1 MTSPLAPE
9 DVQAAFAAVLVD
21 EWVRAG
27 VRDAVVCPGSRST
40 PLLVALA
47 EANERDT
54 VRLHVLADER
64 SAGFFALGL
73 GLASGMPAIVLTTS
87 GTAATEL
94 HPAVVEAHHAGVP
107 LLAVTSDR
115 PPELHGFGAP
125 QTVHQVGLF
134 GGAVRWE
141 VDPGPADLGASWS
154 WRSLASRSVLEAL
167 GATGRPGPV
176 HLNLAF
182 REPLLG
188 SAARVLAEPPDGAA
202 AETETALKAALGP
215 AGGPDKS
222 RALRLLRAGRT
233 GGAPWH
239 RLRSAGTVP
248 PPDDAVELLAS
259 AGERG
264 LIVAGVGAG
273 PPEAVWRLAQATGW
287 PVLATPQSGCRVPG
301 AVGSADAL
309 LRTAVARRWRPD
321 LVLRL
326 GAPWASRVMS
336 EWLAGLDCTQVLVG
350 PGGTWAAPD
359 RPPGDVVVT
368 SPELLCRAAAERV
381 QASSPGRVTTS
392 WAQQWSEAE
401 RRAQGAIDAGLA
413 AEAGL
418 TEPAIARSLLA
429 EVPKGTTIVASSSMP
444 VREVEWWSRPRV
456 DVTVLANRGANG
468 IDGVLSTALGVAATP
483 AGANGAK
490 RAKGAKGTKAGGRQQ
505 VVALV
510 GDLAFLYDA
519 GALQAGARLEVDLD
533 VVVVDNDGG
542 GIFSF
547 LPQASAQPPERFER
561 LWGTPHGGDLV
572 SVARGYGVAA
582 EELPDLRSLADAVGG
597 GGEGKGLRV
606 FVAKTDRSVNVSVHQ
621 RLNSAVEKALDGLDG
636 GGA

>member
-1 MTSPLAPE
+1 M
-9 DVQAAFAAVLVD
+9 
-21 EWVRAG
+21 
-27 VRDAVVCPGSRST
+27 
-40 PLLVALA
+40 
-47 EANERDT
+47 
-54 VRLHVLADER
+54 
-64 SAGFFALGL
+64 
-73 GLASGMPAIVLTTS
+73 
-87 GTAATEL
+87 
-94 HPAVVEAHHAGVP
+94 
-107 LLAVTSDR
+107 
-115 PPELHGFGAP
+115 
-125 QTVHQVGLF
+125 VG
-134 GGAVRWE
+134 
-141 VDPGPADLGASWS
+141 
-154 WRSLASRSVLEAL
+154 
-167 GATGRPGPV
+167 
-176 HLNLAF
+176 
-182 REPLLG
+182 
-188 SAARVLAEPPDGAA
+188 
-202 AETETALKAALGP
+202 
-215 AGGPDKS
+215 
-222 RALRLLRAGRT
+222 
-233 GGAPWH
+233 
-239 RLRSAGTVP
+239 
-248 PPDDAVELLAS
+248 PPDDAVELVAS

-273 PPEAVWRLAQATGW
+273 PPDAVWRLARATGW

-309 LRTAVARRWRPD
+309 LRTAVVRRWHPD

-326 GAPWASRVMS
+326 GAPWASRVVS

-350 PGGTWAAPD
+350 PAGTWAAPD
-359 RPPGDVVVT
+359 RPPGEVVVT

-381 QASSPGRVTTS
+381 LASSPGPVRSS

-401 RRAQGAIDAGLA
+401 RRAQRAIDRGLA
-413 AEAGL
+413 AETGL

-429 EVPKGTTIVASSSMP
+429 EVPKGTTVVTSSSMP
-444 VREVEWWSRPRV
+444 VREVEWWSRPRE

-468 IDGVLSTALGVAATP
+468 IDGVLSTALGVAAAP
-483 AGANGAK
+483 AGPN
-490 RAKGAKGTKAGGRQQ
+490 RAKAGGRQQ

-561 LWGTPHGGDLV
+561 LWGTPHGADLV

-582 EELPDLRSLADAVGG
+582 EELPDVRSLAGAIGG
-597 GGEGKGLRV
+597 GVEGKGLRV

-621 RLNSAVEKALDGLDG
+621 RLNSAVERALDGLDGLDG